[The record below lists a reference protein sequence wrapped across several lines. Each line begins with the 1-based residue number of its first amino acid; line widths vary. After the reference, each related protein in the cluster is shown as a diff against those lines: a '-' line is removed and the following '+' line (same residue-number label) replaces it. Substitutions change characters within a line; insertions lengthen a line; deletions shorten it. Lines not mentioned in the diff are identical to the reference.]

1 MKKVLLSLIMGIC
14 FVCVANAQIRLGVEA
29 GGSVSFMHVQNNAA
43 IGRGFGGLVLD
54 VPVYKNIEIQTGF
67 DYTSKGARRLTGE
80 NRVLIDGH
88 FYERVDMINLL
99 FLELPVRVAYRFKL
113 SRVFSLVPSFGWY
126 FGVGIGSNSPIHVTT
141 MYGEGRSFD
150 HYVNRKWENPFKQ
163 MEMANEDTDYKSVYK
178 PFDRFDHGM
187 QFRLTADI
195 SHVCINL
202 SYDYGLH
209 RIWDGFGEP
218 VKVRGYNNK
227 VSNQCLMLSLGYK
240 FFL

>member
-88 FYERVDMINLL
+88 FYERVDMINLRY
-99 FLELPVRVAYRFKL
+99 LELPVRVAYRFKL

-163 MEMANEDTDYKSVYK
+163 MEMANEDTD
-178 PFDRFDHGM
+178 
-187 QFRLTADI
+187 
-195 SHVCINL
+195 
-202 SYDYGLH
+202 
-209 RIWDGFGEP
+209 
-218 VKVRGYNNK
+218 
-227 VSNQCLMLSLGYK
+227 
-240 FFL
+240 

>member
-1 MKKVLLSLIMGIC
+1 MKKVLLLLIMGIC

-54 VPVYKNIEIQTGF
+54 VPVYQNIEIQTGF

-80 NRVLIDGH
+80 SPKGGEH
-88 FYERVDMINLL
+88 FYERVDMINLRY
-99 FLELPVRVAYRFKL
+99 LELPIRVAYRFRL

-126 FGVGIGSNSPIHVTT
+126 FGVGIDSNSPVHVTT
-141 MYGEGRSFD
+141 MYGYGGGYD
-150 HYVNRKWENPFKQ
+150 HYINRKWENPFKQ
-163 MEMANEDTDYKSVYK
+163 LEMENEDTSYKSVYK

-195 SHVCINL
+195 SFSIWERLLCIL
-202 SYDYGLH
+202 
-209 RIWDGFGEP
+209 R
-218 VKVRGYNNK
+218 
-227 VSNQCLMLSLGYK
+227 
-240 FFL
+240 